1 MEKVNI
7 NKLKGMKYNPRE
19 ISNFDKENL
28 KRSIKEFGNV
38 RPIVVNKD
46 YTIIGGHQTVDA
58 LKDLGYK
65 EVDIIKLDLTEEKAK
80 LLNLALNR
88 IQGNFNQELLDKFI
102 EDLDSLT
109 LSGFSEAEITS
120 IKHGYDYGDLSKEI
134 KDLELE
140 HLETIEWTAKFR
152 NEKEF
157 EEVRNAVLL
166 IKQKNGL
173 GCFKSDYSNGKALKL
188 LCVECAD
195 EADCNGKALKLIA
208 KKYEKKNTINRN
220 KLKNKK

>member
-1 MEKVNI
+1 METVNI

-46 YTIIGGHQTVDA
+46 YTIIGGHQTINA
-58 LKDLGYK
+58 LKELGWK
-65 EVDIIKLDLTEEKAK
+65 EVDVIRLDLTEEKAK

-88 IQGNFNQELLDKFI
+88 ISGEFNQELLDKFI
-102 EDLDSLT
+102 EDIDNLS
-109 LSGFSEAEITS
+109 LSGFSEAEINNLKNS
-120 IKHGYDYGDLSKEI
+120 YDYGDLSKDI

-140 HLETIEWTAKFR
+140 HLETIEWTAKFK

-157 EEVRNAVLL
+157 KAVRDSIML

-188 LCVECAD
+188 LCVECRD
-195 EADCNGKALKLIA
+195 EEECNAKAMKILA
-208 KKYEKKNTINRN
+208 KKYEKKTSIN
-220 KLKNKK
+220 KKALKNKK